1 MNNIN
6 SEISKFE
13 EMIMI
18 IEEVQSQNKLSSIK
32 FIINSI
38 ENPLTLFLLELTELE
53 FQKIIK
59 EQKLLIN
66 FDDLA
71 KYILNLLVLCN
82 KNDNY
87 IVHIYV
93 SELTEVIFLIE
104 EKVKDKINE
113 KIKLML
119 RKANDNE
126 IKNYMNKIYLD
137 LRSNYSNIYSLLNE
151 QNIKLEKLNKENTL
165 LSEKINLIENEKNES
180 LAQLLNEKNKEINEL
195 NNVHITKDKTKYEN
209 DELDRKNMISKYENK
224 ISELE
229 NKLKILQ
236 ENSQNLESN
245 NSKNNIL
252 KNDIDSKYK
261 ILSSQFDNIKN
272 ENIKIKAENS
282 QLNKQNLE
290 ITKIN
295 EELKS
300 KIDIL
305 KQEIEESHKNNFDL
319 NIVIDNLKH
328 QLNSNEINIKSL
340 NSQNLSLNEKT
351 ENLRAEI
358 IKGNSI
364 IEKLEL
370 ELKNKKSK
378 IKAIKLTV
386 ETQEKLIKE
395 KEDIISSQNKTIDQ
409 AKNEKD
415 LKEKQII
422 ELKNKI
428 EEYINKL
435 NENEKLL
442 EENKK
447 MIIYLN
453 KNITDI
459 TAAPFNSRTQ
469 KQQEFIDKY
478 HNMSGTLFQDH
489 NNIETFE
496 YKTFNNDL
504 NYNNIIEDDLIALP
518 ETNFCNYKLSG
529 QLGGTMDKYIIKK
542 NFNNVNY
549 SDELKETYGDCYD
562 NNSIL
567 KHKYGNNTT
576 NMSNYFGGNNY
587 ENIEYNI
594 MEDYENNN
602 NNQNNIDI
610 QNNN

>member
-71 KYILNLLVLCN
+71 KYILNLLVLCY

-87 IVHIYV
+87 IAHIYV

-137 LRSNYSNIYSLLNE
+137 LRSNYSNIHSLLNE

-370 ELKNKKSK
+370 ELNSKKSK

-459 TAAPFNSRTQ
+459 TDAPFNSRTQ
-469 KQQEFIDKY
+469 KKQEFIDKY